1 MLYFYLL
8 KKFVLKCA
16 FKAQLLTC
24 RAYNIWIEAI
34 HFNSD
39 IKTPNSKNISD
50 GATPVSVTANGV
62 GS

>member
-1 MLYFYLL
+1 
-8 KKFVLKCA
+8 
-16 FKAQLLTC
+16 LLTC